1 MQADK
6 QQYRKSYI
14 YDDERERNYK
24 VEEAAEEEGLE
35 IEDKKGHRQ
44 PKVVWKENVWQ
55 EKFDQ

>member
-44 PKVVWKENVWQ
+44 PKVV
-55 EKFDQ
+55 